1 MKVFTIVV
9 VAILAGIGIGF
20 AATVAEF
27 GAAPPEPK
35 LLPDSKRAG
44 TTGDLVIG
52 ESSYDAG
59 IMMQYQ
65 KGEHTF
71 VLHNK
76 GRGAV
81 DLKPGDPS
89 CKCTGVFI
97 SHLESFVPFKGVKH
111 ILPGETSKV
120 KLQWDTGRS
129 RGEFNHGVPI
139 VITNS
144 PVSWVRLSIT
154 GEVFPDYRFTPGVV
168 WVRTLSPHEK
178 STHQVKLF
186 FYRDN
191 DVQIVREQFSNEA
204 IAGLFDVRCE
214 PLSPDEVMHEKAAK
228 CGYLVTTSIKDGLPI
243 GPLRQNITLTTSRET
258 NPPVVLAITGDV
270 REDVSV
276 IGIGPTWNETSQT
289 LSLGEIKQA
298 EGNTSDL
305 MVQINGKHQFSTE
318 LRIVEVVPQQL
329 QVTLGERK
337 TLSNKVTDSIPM
349 KVEIPPGTAVCN
361 HLGGD
366 GQEAGRIV
374 IETTHP
380 LYPEVVIHVKFAV
393 VE

>member
-27 GAAPPEPK
+27 GVAPPEPK
-35 LLPDSKRAG
+35 LLPDSKRAETSG
-44 TTGDLVIG
+44 NLVID
-52 ESSYDAG
+52 ETTYDAG

-81 DLKPGDPS
+81 DIKPGDPS
-89 CKCTGVFI
+89 CKCTGVFP
-97 SHLESFVPFKGVKH
+97 SRKH
-111 ILPGETSKV
+111 IPPGETAEV
-120 KLQWDTGRS
+120 RLQWDTARS

-139 VITNS
+139 VITNN
-144 PVSWVRLSIT
+144 PVSWVRVSIK
-154 GEVFPDYRFTPGVV
+154 GKVFPDYRFTPGVV

-186 FYRDN
+186 FFRDH
-191 DVQIVREQFSNEA
+191 DVKIVRQQFSNEA
-204 IAGLFDVRCE
+204 IADFFDVRYE
-214 PLSPDEVMHEKAAK
+214 PLSPDEIANEEAAK

-243 GPLRQNITLTTSRET
+243 GPLRQNVTLTTTPET
-258 NPPVVLAITGDV
+258 TPPVVLAITGDV
-270 REDVSV
+270 RPDVSV
-276 IGIGPTWNETSQT
+276 VGFGPNWNSTSLT
-289 LSLGEIKQA
+289 LSLGEVKQA
-298 EGNTSDL
+298 EGDTVDL

-318 LRIVEVVPQQL
+318 LKIAEVEPPLLNVK
-329 QVTLGERK
+329 LGERT
-337 TLSNKVTDSIPM
+337 TLSNKVTDSIPL
-349 KVEIPPGTAVCN
+349 KIEIPPAAAICN

-366 GQEAGRIV
+366 GQAAGRVV

-380 LYPEVVIHVKFAV
+380 LYPKVVIHVKFAV